1 MQRVTWQEEED
12 AALAMH
18 PPLPNVLNPSFP
30 GEYLLCCFSASS
42 FPIHFWILISLTFTP
57 ITLLLSKGHQCCQES
72 QVQRLCFVLAF
83 AWRVTR
89 FTTPSF
95 LNLSLLTNWHIL
107 SCCFSQCCTSC
118 IPPERSCWG
127 FLAGA
132 KTCVSSW
139 DLLHANSLFGLTHT
153 SSTLQL
159 GKIPSPCLNCCS
171 KITFSIGLGQLC

>member
-42 FPIHFWILISLTFTP
+42 FPVHFWILISLTFTP
-57 ITLLLSKGHQCCQES
+57 ITLLLSKDHQCCQES

-83 AWRVTR
+83 AWRVTW

-118 IPPERSCWG
+118 IPPGEELLRVIGRCQDMCELLG
-127 FLAGA
+127 LV
-132 KTCVSSW
+132 TC
-139 DLLHANSLFGLTHT
+139 
-153 SSTLQL
+153 
-159 GKIPSPCLNCCS
+159 
-171 KITFSIGLGQLC
+171 